1 MKKKNALHSHSSTP
15 ISDGIGEDLNK
26 LTNLL
31 ADHTRGL
38 DAYLKK
44 QGKNIQEREIDLLEE
59 TAALQLNSGLDLK
72 SLSKKELQKICR
84 ENKLKGWSKLR
95 QKDLISFLKNK
106 NITSEASSHNSS
118 VDDHRPS
125 SIYPADSNRTE
136 RLLILLLRQI
146 NTPQEDINTA
156 WFSSSK

>member
-1 MKKKNALHSHSSTP
+1 MKKKNTLNSRRSTP

-44 QGKNIQEREIDLLEE
+44 QGENIQEREIDLLEE
-59 TAALQLNSGLDLK
+59 TATLQLNSGLDLK
-72 SLSKKELQKICR
+72 SLSKKELQNICR

-95 QKDLISFLKNK
+95 QKDLISFLKK
-106 NITSEASSHNSS
+106 NIASEANSHSSDEDNLT
-118 VDDHRPS
+118 S
-125 SIYPADSNRTE
+125 SIYPADSNQTE

>member
-1 MKKKNALHSHSSTP
+1 MKKKNTLNSRRSTP

-31 ADHTRGL
+31 ADHARGL

-59 TAALQLNSGLDLK
+59 TATLQLNSDFDLK
-72 SLSKKELQKICR
+72 SLSKKELQNICR

-95 QKDLISFLKNK
+95 QKDLISFLKK
-106 NITSEASSHNSS
+106 NIASEANSHSSDEDN
-118 VDDHRPS
+118 RTS

>member
-59 TAALQLNSGLDLK
+59 TATLQFNSGLDLK
-72 SLSKKELQKICR
+72 SLSKKELQNICR

-95 QKDLISFLKNK
+95 QKDLISFLKK
-106 NITSEASSHNSS
+106 NIASEANSHSSDEDNLT
-118 VDDHRPS
+118 S

>member
-59 TAALQLNSGLDLK
+59 TATLQLNSGFDLK

-95 QKDLISFLKNK
+95 QKDLISFLKK
-106 NITSEASSHNSS
+106 NIAFEANSPSS
-118 VDDHRPS
+118 VDDHPPS

-136 RLLILLLRQI
+136 RLLILLLRKI
-146 NTPQEDINTA
+146 NTPQEDINSA

>member
-1 MKKKNALHSHSSTP
+1 MKKKNTLNSRRSTP

-59 TAALQLNSGLDLK
+59 TATLQLNSGLDLK
-72 SLSKKELQKICR
+72 SFA
-84 ENKLKGWSKLR
+84 G
-95 QKDLISFLKNK
+95 
-106 NITSEASSHNSS
+106 NSS
-118 VDDHRPS
+118 VPS
-125 SIYPADSNRTE
+125 
-136 RLLILLLRQI
+136 L
-146 NTPQEDINTA
+146 
-156 WFSSSK
+156 

>member
-95 QKDLISFLKNK
+95 QKDLISFLKK
-106 NITSEASSHNSS
+106 NIASEANSHSSDEDN
-118 VDDHRPS
+118 RTS

>member
-1 MKKKNALHSHSSTP
+1 MKKKNTLNSRRSTP

-44 QGKNIQEREIDLLEE
+44 QGENIQEREIDLLEE
-59 TAALQLNSGLDLK
+59 TATLQFNSGLDLK
-72 SLSKKELQKICR
+72 SLSKKELQNICR

-95 QKDLISFLKNK
+95 QKDLISFLKK
-106 NITSEASSHNSS
+106 NIASEANSHSSDEDNLT
-118 VDDHRPS
+118 S

>member
-1 MKKKNALHSHSSTP
+1 MKKKNTLNSRRSTP

-38 DAYLKK
+38 DAYLKN
-44 QGKNIQEREIDLLEE
+44 QGKHIQEREIDLLEE
-59 TAALQLNSGLDLK
+59 TATLQFNSGLDLK
-72 SLSKKELQKICR
+72 SLSKKELQNICR

-95 QKDLISFLKNK
+95 QKDLISFLKK
-106 NITSEASSHNSS
+106 NIASEANSHSSDEDNLT
-118 VDDHRPS
+118 S

>member
-1 MKKKNALHSHSSTP
+1 MKKKNTLNSRRSTP

-59 TAALQLNSGLDLK
+59 TATLQLNSGLDLK
-72 SLSKKELQKICR
+72 SLSKKELQNICR
-84 ENKLKGWSKLR
+84 ENKLKGWSKLH
-95 QKDLISFLKNK
+95 QKDLIGFLKK
-106 NITSEASSHNSS
+106 NIASEANSHSSDEDNLT
-118 VDDHRPS
+118 S
-125 SIYPADSNRTE
+125 SIYPADSNQTE

>member
-1 MKKKNALHSHSSTP
+1 MKKKNALNSRRSTP

-44 QGKNIQEREIDLLEE
+44 QGENIQEREIDLLEE

-72 SLSKKELQKICR
+72 SLSKKELQNICR

-95 QKDLISFLKNK
+95 QKDLISFLKK
-106 NITSEASSHNSS
+106 HITSEASSHNSS

-125 SIYPADSNRTE
+125 SIYPSDSNRTE

>member
-59 TAALQLNSGLDLK
+59 TATLQFNSGLDLK

-95 QKDLISFLKNK
+95 QKDLISFLKK
-106 NITSEASSHNSS
+106 NIASEANSHSS
-118 VDDHRPS
+118 DEDHCTA

>member
-1 MKKKNALHSHSSTP
+1 MKKKNTLNSRRSTP

-59 TAALQLNSGLDLK
+59 TATLQFNSGLDLK
-72 SLSKKELQKICR
+72 SLSKKELQNICR

-95 QKDLISFLKNK
+95 QKDLISFLKK
-106 NITSEASSHNSS
+106 NIASEANSHSSDEDNLT
-118 VDDHRPS
+118 S